1 MRAQHATS
9 QPVRWSI
16 IVSLHLV
23 TGAAITICVAWYV
36 ALRGSDLSPWSFDT
50 VAVEGRQISG
60 APTEWGV
67 PRFAAEGSDF
77 VYSEL
82 RVGFSSL
89 ADRRL
94 PTSRRRSYGWPAR
107 AFVSEDHFIDPK
119 PVEYSAAGLSW
130 DSGIPIPG
138 IAWEWK
144 LASRKSSTHLP
155 IKPLWTG
162 LAVDSVV
169 FAIILSGFSIMCGR
183 LRGRSRLRRGMCP
196 RCAYPIGT
204 SPNCTECGRPLPR
217 QVIQMRMPE
226 GTAPR
231 TGTFPEDPQSDRGV
245 A

>member
-23 TGAAITICVAWYV
+23 TGAATTICVAWYV

-107 AFVSEDHFIDPK
+107 AFVSEDHFIDPQ
-119 PVEYSAAGLSW
+119 PVGYSAAGLSW

-204 SPNCTECGRPLPR
+204 SPNCTECGQLLP
-217 QVIQMRMPE
+217 MRVRAARVPD
-226 GTAPR
+226 GAAAPSSAS
-231 TGTFPEDPQSDRGV
+231 PAENLVERG
-245 A
+245 AA